1 MRVCFDG
8 EGDSISFLNIFFSI
22 ISIHRVCSTLFSA
35 LLPLGGFSFDGNFS
49 FYCLGMFQI

>member
-22 ISIHRVCSTLFSA
+22 VSIHRVCSTLFSA
-35 LLPLGGFSFDGNFS
+35 LIPLGGFSFDGNFS
-49 FYCLGMFQI
+49 FY